1 MRAYGGMV
9 LSVCYKVTKDAADA
23 EDASQAVFLTLAVQC
38 KTGNPIQYLGPW
50 LKKVAKRTALD
61 LIRSK
66 KRRTRR
72 ETVTAENRP
81 EHYTVRPGAA
91 PEADELNAILRAE
104 LDELPGKYKMP
115 LVLHYFGGLSHD
127 QISKEMKCTT
137 AALGVRLH
145 RARKMLGKRLTA
157 RGISLEGVAL
167 SAALAAAV
175 PVVFS
180 ERFITHTS
188 AAVAG
193 IAYGQ
198 PSVMSVM
205 MPSGA
210 LPDNFAAVL
219 SLVGQVGHSMA
230 RARLKLAAVAMACS
244 ITMLGGAAEAVRCLP
259 ASMRPNLD
267 FLAPSQLLKNLLTP
281 DLPPMRMQETPKP
294 KVNLVAVDEPMLNA
308 RAAYIAPP
316 IQSLVADNQP
326 VLALQWPPPLQMP
339 VPASSAPVVIP
350 VLSLNTPPAPRPVA
364 ATILSTTAAALAVP
378 AKGAAP
384 TDGFYLTSSA
394 SSGTS
399 HSNAAGKSDEP
410 MSATPLA
417 AGNHERGAPLSS
429 SMPTEDFAPPTQ
441 NVPRVSAVR
450 GFAAS
455 AVGGATFNHIPHR
468 PVDPLGR
475 PMGPLPLPTGDSAF
489 VPDSVV
495 LMSGQTFINGD
506 GRYDWSDPTHGIQS
520 DETNSASFT
529 LSGVTPG
536 AGVVTIA
543 RLPVTTLDA
552 PIRPI
557 GHHFVGIWSINSSVD
572 YDSIRV
578 KAMYDEAFAEAQ
590 GLPEDVLKLWV
601 YSGGSWTRIMDGTF
615 ERDMVNHSLSGKYDG
630 EIQFFAVS
638 APEPAMLSVL
648 ILGGGA
654 LLRRRRSR
662 SA

>member
-61 LIRSK
+61 LVRSK

-81 EHYTVRPGAA
+81 EHYTIRPGAK

-167 SAALAAAV
+167 TAALAAAI
-175 PVVFS
+175 PAVFS
-180 ERFITHTS
+180 DRFIANTS

-193 IAYGQ
+193 ITYGQ
-198 PSVMSVM
+198 PAMMSAM
-205 MPSGA
+205 MPTGA

-219 SLVGQVGHSMA
+219 SLVSQVGHSMA
-230 RARLKLAAVAMACS
+230 KARLKMATLAMACS
-244 ITMLGGAAEAVRCLP
+244 ITLLGGAAEATRFLP
-259 ASMRPNLD
+259 ESMRPNLD
-267 FLAPSQLLKNLLTP
+267 FLAPSQLIKNLLTP
-281 DLPPMRMQETPKP
+281 ALPAMRMQDVPKP
-294 KVNLVAVDEPMLNA
+294 KVEVAKVDNNLLDT

-316 IQSLVADNQP
+316 VQSLVAVNQP

-339 VPASSAPVVIP
+339 IPNSSAPVVIP
-350 VLSLNTPPAPRPVA
+350 TLSLATAPTPRQVAPATLAV
-364 ATILSTTAAALAVP
+364 TAAAIAP
-378 AKGAAP
+378 SAKTSTQ
-384 TDGFYLTSSA
+384 TDGFHLTSASGGSTERSA
-394 SSGTS
+394 PSTESTS
-399 HSNAAGKSDEP
+399 AAPPPGPGHREP
-410 MSATPLA
+410 
-417 AGNHERGAPLSS
+417 GAPLSAAVS
-429 SMPTEDFAPPTQ
+429 PDAFSTISQ
-441 NVPRVSAVR
+441 NVPRVRPIASFE
-450 GFAAS
+450 GS
-455 AVGGATFNHIPHR
+455 AVGGATFNHIPTV
-468 PVDPLGR
+468 PNDILGR
-475 PMGPLPLPTGDSAF
+475 PHGPLPLPTGDAAY
-489 VPDSVV
+489 VPDSII
-495 LMSGQTFINGD
+495 LRSGQTFLNGD
-506 GRYDWSDPTHGIQS
+506 GRYEWADTAAGIAGGG
-520 DETNSASFT
+520 TNSAAFT
-529 LSGVTPG
+529 FAGLAPTPG
-536 AGVVTIA
+536 VLTVE
-543 RLPVTTLDA
+543 RLPVTTLNA

-557 GHHFVGIWSINSSVD
+557 GHHFVGIWSLNSTVD

-578 KAMYDEAFAEAQ
+578 MARYDEAFAESQ
-590 GLPEDVLKLWV
+590 NLPENVLKLWV
-601 YSGGSWTRIMDGTF
+601 YSGGAWIRIMDDSF
-615 ERDMVNHSLSGKYDG
+615 ERDMVGHALSGKYDG

-638 APEPAMLSVL
+638 APEPTGTLGLLVV
-648 ILGGGA
+648 GGGA
-654 LLRRRRSR
+654 LLRRRR
-662 SA
+662 AKAK